1 MEDLR
6 NGWEVQEFVFLFFFF
21 SLFWINQAPFYD
33 CVTQDTCERS
43 DRLLGHGGKRV
54 LTDVQSKG
62 NELEKSTKG
71 SPGVLK
77 TTGRIAF
84 T

>member
-1 MEDLR
+1 MDGKSKNLY
-6 NGWEVQEFVFLFFFF
+6 FCSFFFS
-21 SLFWINQAPFYD
+21 SLFWISQAPFYY

-43 DRLLGHGGKRV
+43 ARLLGHGGKRV
-54 LTDVQSKG
+54 LTDAQGKG

-77 TTGRIAF
+77 TTVRIAF

>member
-1 MEDLR
+1 MGSPR
-6 NGWEVQEFVFLFFFF
+6 ICISVPFFPP
-21 SLFWINQAPFYD
+21 LFWINQAPFYD
-33 CVTQDTCERS
+33 CETQDTCERS

-71 SPGVLK
+71 SPGGLK
-77 TTGRIAF
+77 TTERIAF